1 MHPTTVTLWNRR
13 PFNYDAA
20 IIPLCYSMEIHV
32 VYYTVVPIRFV
43 WFSKKSRC
51 GDNIMG
57 GNCTLTGRLAHCK
70 GPLWHGMKWLFC
82 VSLPGQDTY
91 TFATNW
97 RMSTRALETQYDQ
110 LVKKSCL
117 NQVNISKVSNE
128 IHAIIGKIENFEVE
142 NLKLQN
148 VDIVNKSHCVE
159 VLQSD
164 VEYYTKLRDQ
174 QRRKNCAMRKAIKN
188 LETKTFESLNDLTK
202 QLSAYYTKT
211 KPEQIQAIHENI
223 RNTLSTENEQRR
235 LNETNCIHTY

>member
-1 MHPTTVTLWNRR
+1 
-13 PFNYDAA
+13 
-20 IIPLCYSMEIHV
+20 
-32 VYYTVVPIRFV
+32 
-43 WFSKKSRC
+43 
-51 GDNIMG
+51 
-57 GNCTLTGRLAHCK
+57 
-70 GPLWHGMKWLFC
+70 
-82 VSLPGQDTY
+82 
-91 TFATNW
+91 
-97 RMSTRALETQYDQ
+97 MSTRALETQYDQ

-159 VLQSD
+159 VPQSD

-235 LNETNCIHTY
+235 LQKEISDIVAEEKIVQGELSKLKIESENLDEELFDLKVVLMEESQTVSTIKQKRHHIALLKTQLIKQKKRHEQLQAELHKI